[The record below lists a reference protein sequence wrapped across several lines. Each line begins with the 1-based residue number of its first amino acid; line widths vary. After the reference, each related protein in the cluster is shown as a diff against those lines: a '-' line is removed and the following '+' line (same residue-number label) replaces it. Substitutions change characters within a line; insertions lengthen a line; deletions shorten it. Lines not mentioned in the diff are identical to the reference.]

1 MNYHKKKIIAPIIVT
16 VLTVFYYVA
25 YFGFLVSLLDGI
37 WKFALGIIPVAFTGV
52 MIYVC
57 AQRIK
62 EIKNGEEDDLSK
74 Y

>member
-1 MNYHKKKIIAPIIVT
+1 MKKIIAPLIVT
-16 VLTVFYYVA
+16 VLLIIYFAV
-25 YFGFLVSLLDGI
+25 YFGVLVWAIPNIWIKVFFAVLPIIFCGI
-37 WKFALGIIPVAFTGV
+37 

-62 EIKNGEEDDLSK
+62 EIRSGEEDDLSK